1 MKTLVVFFGALVML
15 AVFQGSA
22 SAQPDYHGSFRF
34 WGGVYCRCV
43 LTDNDP
49 FVDPVFGVSET
60 KVSGSA
66 FAFGGDIEYQPVKFL
81 GFGVGLGYSNVPV
94 EFSHQFGVGVQEA
107 EIGMMPIFFAVNLHF
122 VNTRAVDIYGGYLAA
137 YIFYLDDAVFDVP
150 GTGVFVVETNNEF
163 TGKGFN
169 VGADIFVSESWALN
183 FAFRFVNADADST
196 HLLPMDPTF
205 ITFGATKK
213 F

>member
-1 MKTLVVFFGALVML
+1 MKSLMIFLGALLML
-15 AVFQGSA
+15 SLFHGTAL
-22 SAQPDYHGSFRF
+22 AQPDYHASFRF

-43 LTDNDP
+43 LTDNDT
-49 FVDPVFGVSET
+49 FVDPVFGVSQT

-66 FAFGGDIEYQPVKFL
+66 FAFGGDIEYRPVKLL
-81 GFGVGLGYSNVPV
+81 GLGLGLGYSNVPV
-94 EFSHQFGVGVQEA
+94 EFSHQFGVGVQDDK
-107 EIGMMPIFFAVNLHF
+107 IGMMPIFFAVNLHF
-122 VNTRAVDIYGGYLAA
+122 VNTRSVDIYGGYLAA

-150 GTGVFVVETNNEF
+150 GTGTFVVETNNEF

-169 VGADIFVSESWALN
+169 VGADISVSDLWAVNL
-183 FAFRFVNADADST
+183 AFRFVNADADDT

-205 ITFGATKK
+205 ITFGITRR